1 MHKRTKIISTIGPSS
16 KSITLLKQLYS
27 KGMNVIRINMSHT
40 STSNMKKIVNDIHSL
55 NKTITSSI
63 GIMIDT
69 QGPEIRTAN
78 FGKDIKLTKGEEIFL
93 VSNQS
98 KKKNQIAVD
107 NLVHVKGLKSGG
119 KISLDNGQIDLK
131 ILSISKHEIKCLVLD
146 SGQISEKKHV
156 NFPGAKIKLPTLTE
170 KDKLDLLEALK
181 VKVDFIA
188 LSFCRSSKDLK
199 DLNNFLKGKKSQPQV
214 FAKIEDQEGIKN
226 IREITK
232 NSDGLMIARGDLG
245 IETDMTNLP
254 YVQRNM
260 VKIASELGKKSI
272 VATQLLE
279 SMINK
284 PHPTRAEVSDVTN
297 AVYEGADA
305 LMLSAETSIGKHPVR
320 CVQYLRD
327 ISLNAERSETL
338 HFESNLKHES
348 DWHTLAATSVK
359 LAKKINA
366 HAIVVLTRS
375 GFTADLISSAR
386 PRVPV
391 FAFTNNKSTQNKLSI
406 ASSIENI
413 FLNFK
418 SNHERTIENA
428 FQILKNKYKLRS
440 KNKIIVISGIFSDI
454 FADAIQIRFLK

>member
-27 KGMNVIRINMSHT
+27 KGMNVVRINMSHT

-55 NKTITSSI
+55 NKIITSSI

-78 FGKDIKLTKGEEIFL
+78 FGRDIKLTKGEEIFL
-93 VSNQS
+93 VSDKS